1 MLSSRLIACTPAEGG
16 YLVTGY
22 LLCSRWR
29 PPDPMF
35 LLRACP
41 HRSSGCLCCCLCVSA
56 SLMRGVSGTVSRGW
70 QRCRHRLAH
79 WEALPVQGAS
89 TGTPSLSVFLQ
100 LINLLQLHLGPQ
112 TCVLF
117 PLYGLES
124 RAVPTNWSWD
134 HILEASVFREV
145 GQTHS
150 AVAFC
155 CQPCLS
161 FPHQPALAMQG
172 LCSCLQLVL
181 PPSSP
186 CGVSKPPSSKG
197 KASSIYII
205 NISQE

>member
-41 HRSSGCLCCCLCVSA
+41 RRSGGCLCCCLCVSA

-100 LINLLQLHLGPQ
+100 LINLLQLLLGPQ

-117 PLYGLES
+117 PLYVLES
-124 RAVPTNWSWD
+124 RAVPTNWS
-134 HILEASVFREV
+134 
-145 GQTHS
+145 
-150 AVAFC
+150 
-155 CQPCLS
+155 
-161 FPHQPALAMQG
+161 
-172 LCSCLQLVL
+172 
-181 PPSSP
+181 
-186 CGVSKPPSSKG
+186 
-197 KASSIYII
+197 
-205 NISQE
+205 